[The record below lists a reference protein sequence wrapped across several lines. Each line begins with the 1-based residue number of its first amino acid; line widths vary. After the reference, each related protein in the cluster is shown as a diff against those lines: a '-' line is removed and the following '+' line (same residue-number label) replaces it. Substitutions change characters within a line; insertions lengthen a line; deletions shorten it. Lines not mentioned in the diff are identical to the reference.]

1 MFRVAILQLF
11 TPSQLGNLYE
21 VLIGLQQPGS
31 VSQYREDFELLSAP
45 LKDVDDA
52 VLMGIFINGLK
63 GEINEDMYL
72 RRLENLPKLW
82 TKVIV
87 LRGLSI

>member
-52 VLMGIFINGLK
+52 VLMEIFIN
-63 GEINEDMYL
+63 
-72 RRLENLPKLW
+72 
-82 TKVIV
+82 V
-87 LRGLSI
+87 LRGEIWEELHHRRLGNLTQIMDHS

>member
-11 TPSQLGNLYE
+11 TPSQLGNLHE

-31 VSQYREDFELLSAP
+31 VAQYREDFELLSAP

-52 VLMGIFINGLK
+52 VLMGIFINGLR
-63 GEINEDMYL
+63 GEIKAKLCLSKM
-72 RRLENLPKLW
+72 ENLTQILDQSRHNEEKN
-82 TKVIV
+82 
-87 LRGLSI
+87 

>member
-52 VLMGIFINGLK
+52 VLMGIFINGLR
-63 GEINEDMYL
+63 GEIKAKLCLSEM
-72 RRLENLPKLW
+72 ENLTQILDQSRRNEIKN
-82 TKVIV
+82 
-87 LRGLSI
+87 